1 MKIMTNIDANNNEIS
16 NAVINGITM
25 KPLTAAPEN
34 AKEGEFYYNS
44 VEKQAYQYNGVEWVP
59 MGGNTGSTY
68 AIEPTAEQ
76 IEAQTDD
83 VVIIEGIVTKPNN
96 GDIAIV
102 KREIATDSEGN
113 KKYAY
118 TTYVYDADDK
128 ENPVWSA
135 ADGSY
140 NANNVYFDSDLTIT
154 ANVGVHKVN
163 STTGSKTIEITGKNV
178 KQVMDTLFASEAN
191 PKATNPSVSALT
203 LKNGTATLNAT
214 AEVGTTIT
222 PTYSATFSA
231 GSYTYGPATGIS
243 AKSWSVTD
251 SKGENATTKDGSFDA
266 FKIEDEEVYKVTATA
281 TYDAG
286 TGIPVTNLG
295 NKYES
300 VKIPG
305 GTTVAKDSNSVTGYR
320 EGCFYGNL
328 TTIPETFTSATIRGL
343 VKTGAKYSAKEIS
356 HKVIVGTKAI
366 VIACPADETGM
377 TEVLNTTVNA
387 KMGSNFVKQTVSVG
401 GADATADNIGDYA
414 VNYNVW
420 VYTPAEAYGSE
431 ADLTITL
438 G

>member
-1 MKIMTNIDANNNEIS
+1 MRVMTNIDVNNNEIS

-25 KPLTAAPEN
+25 KPLTAAPET

-44 VEKQAYQYNGVEWVP
+44 IEKQAFQYDGTEWIP
-59 MGGNTGSTY
+59 MGGSMASTY
-68 AIEPTAEQ
+68 TIEPTEEQ
-76 IEAQTDD
+76 NEMDD
-83 VVIIEGIVTKPNN
+83 VAIINEEITKPEK
-96 GDIAIV
+96 GDIAII
-102 KREIATDSEGN
+102 KRQITVDSEGET
-113 KKYAY
+113 KYAY

-154 ANVGVHKVN
+154 ANVGVHKVD
-163 STTGSKTIEITGKNV
+163 STTGSKTIETTGKNV

-203 LKNGTATLNAT
+203 LKNGTSTLAST

-222 PTYSATFSA
+222 PVYSATFGA
-231 GSYTYGPATGIS
+231 GSYTYGPATGIT
-243 AKSWSVTD
+243 AKSWSITD
-251 SKGENATTKDGSFDA
+251 SKGATSTTKDGSFTA
-266 FKIEDEEVYKVTATA
+266 FKIEDEEVYKVSATA

-286 TGIPVTNLG
+286 SGIPVTNLG

-305 GTTVAKDSNSVTGYR
+305 GTTSVKDSNTVTGYR

-328 TTIPETFTSATIRGL
+328 SSIPETFTSTTIRNL
-343 VKTGAKYSAKEIS
+343 VKTGAAYSAKEIS
-356 HKVIVGTKAI
+356 HKVTVGTKAI

-401 GADATADNIGDYA
+401 GADATADSIGDYA
-414 VNYNVW
+414 TNYNVW